1 MHLSVAKVLWVAFSI
16 PPGSLSL
23 VKYHIYFA
31 INNYLDQRR
40 LSDFGRIS
48 TDALEC
54 REVFLVAYTPFNL
67 HLEICA

>member
-1 MHLSVAKVLWVAFSI
+1 MHLSVAKILWLAFSI

-23 VKYHIYFA
+23 VKYLIYFA
-31 INNYLDQRR
+31 IN
-40 LSDFGRIS
+40 

-67 HLEICA
+67 HLESFA